1 MKRAERLAVIGSDQT
16 FVTRSRPDA
25 QLALPT
31 VRIIAHEKNDHTH
44 YRKQNYRCKSCGRQF
59 VRDSQR
65 VDGDTRALVKKQ
77 LLERLSL
84 RGICRV
90 TGLSLTWLL
99 QFVAALYERL
109 PDGLCLA
116 AASPQ
121 RPVHLLRLEAEVDE
135 LWSCVRRR
143 ADKQWLWLAF
153 DKESRRVLAFFV
165 GDRSRESAR
174 ELWRRLPAA
183 YRERATFY
191 SDDWEAYKGV
201 IPAARHVVCGKES
214 GRTSG
219 VERFNCTLRQ
229 RVSRLV
235 RKPLSFSKKL
245 ANHIGAIKYFIC
257 HYNREVIRLV

>member
-1 MKRAERLAVIGSDQT
+1 MNSLSCPWCGLSHTK
-16 FVTRSRPDA
+16 
-25 QLALPT
+25 
-31 VRIIAHEKNDHTH
+31 KNGHTH

-65 VDGDTRALVKKQ
+65 VSAQTRALVRKL
-77 LLERLSL
+77 LLERVPL

-99 QFVAALYERL
+99 RFIAALYERL
-109 PDGLCLA
+109 PDDLCVVLT
-116 AASPQ
+116 SP
-121 RPVHLLRLEAEVDE
+121 RRRVHLLRLEAEVDE
-135 LWSCVRRR
+135 LWSFVRRR

-153 DKESRRVLAFFV
+153 DKESRQVLAFFV

-174 ELWRRLPAA
+174 GLWQRIPAA

-191 SDDWEAYKGV
+191 SDDWKAYEGV
-201 IPAARHVVCGKES
+201 IPAKRHMVCGKES
-214 GRTSG
+214 GLTSG

-235 RKPLSFSKKL
+235 RKALSFSKKL

-257 HYNREVIRLV
+257 HYNREVMRLD

>member
-1 MKRAERLAVIGSDQT
+1 MNSLRCPRCGLSHTK
-16 FVTRSRPDA
+16 
-25 QLALPT
+25 
-31 VRIIAHEKNDHTH
+31 KNGHTH

-59 VRDSQR
+59 VRDSRR
-65 VDGDTRALVKKQ
+65 VGDQARALVKRL
-77 LLERLSL
+77 LLERISL

-99 QFVAALYERL
+99 QFIASLYERL
-109 PDGLCLA
+109 PDDLCVA
-116 AASPQ
+116 PASTQ
-121 RPVHLLRLEAEVDE
+121 RRVRLLRLEAEVDE
-135 LWSCVRRR
+135 LWSFVRRR

-153 DKESRRVLAFFV
+153 DKESRQVLAFFV

-174 ELWRRLPAA
+174 ELWRRLPAP

-201 IPAARHVVCGKES
+201 IPAGRHVTCGKES
-214 GRTSG
+214 GLTSG

-235 RKPLSFSKKL
+235 RKALSFSKKL
-245 ANHIGAIKYFIC
+245 ENHIGAIKYFIC
-257 HYNREVIRLV
+257 HYNREVMRLD

>member
-1 MKRAERLAVIGSDQT
+1 MNSLSCPRCRLSHT
-16 FVTRSRPDA
+16 K
-25 QLALPT
+25 
-31 VRIIAHEKNDHTH
+31 KNGHTH
-44 YRKQNYRCKSCGRQF
+44 YRKQNYRCTSCGRQF

-65 VDGDTRALVKKQ
+65 VSDDTRALAKRL

-84 RGICRV
+84 RGVCRV

-99 QFVAALYERL
+99 QFIAALYEGL
-109 PDGLCLA
+109 PDGLCVA
-116 AASPQ
+116 PTPPR
-121 RPVHLLRLEAEVDE
+121 RPVHLLRLEAGVDE
-135 LWSCVRRR
+135 LWSFVGRR
-143 ADKQWLWLAF
+143 ADKQWLW
-153 DKESRRVLAFFV
+153 LAFFV

-174 ELWRRLPAA
+174 KLWRRIPAP

-201 IPAARHVVCGKES
+201 IPAERHRVCGKES
-214 GRTSG
+214 GLTSG

-235 RKPLSFSKKL
+235 RKTLSFSKKL

-257 HYNREVIRLV
+257 YYNREVLRLI

>member
-1 MKRAERLAVIGSDQT
+1 MNSLSCPRCGLSHTK
-16 FVTRSRPDA
+16 
-25 QLALPT
+25 
-31 VRIIAHEKNDHTH
+31 KNGHTH
-44 YRKQNYRCKSCGRQF
+44 YRKQNYRCKGCGRQF

-65 VDGDTRALVKKQ
+65 VDEAARALVKKL

-99 QFVAALYERL
+99 QFIAALYAGL
-109 PDGLCLA
+109 PADLCVA
-116 AASPQ
+116 PASP
-121 RPVHLLRLEAEVDE
+121 RRRVHLLRLEAEVDE
-135 LWSCVRRR
+135 LWSFVGRR

-153 DKESRRVLAFFV
+153 DKESRQVLAFFV

-174 ELWRRLPAA
+174 RLWRRLPAA

-191 SDDWEAYKGV
+191 SDDWKAYKGV
-201 IPAARHVVCGKES
+201 IPAERHQVCGKES
-214 GRTSG
+214 GLTNG

-235 RKPLSFSKKL
+235 RKALSFSKKL
-245 ANHIGAIKYFIC
+245 ENHIGAIKYFIC
-257 HYNREVIRLV
+257 HYNREVVRLA